1 MEKRIFSPTIKDKL
15 YFCLSALT
23 QTKPDDNMYEYF
35 SGRLVEKNPTY
46 VIIDNQGIGYMINI
60 SLNTFEKIKDRES
73 VKLYVHFVVR
83 EDAQILYGFVDEAE
97 RSLFRALISVSGV
110 GANTSRLVLSSLTT
124 DEAYNAISAGDVS
137 VLQSVKGIGAK
148 TAQRI
153 VVDLKDKLIKQGFLP
168 GKVDVSHNTMKN
180 EALSGLLILG
190 FNKAT
195 ASKVLD
201 RVLKRSTFDSV
212 EGLIKETLKN
222 L

>member
-1 MEKRIFSPTIKDKL
+1 
-15 YFCLSALT
+15 
-23 QTKPDDNMYEYF
+23 MYEYF
-35 SGRLVEKNPTY
+35 SGKLVEKKPTF
-46 VIIDNQGIGYMINI
+46 VVIDNQGIGYLINI

-73 VKLYVHFVVR
+73 AKLYVHFVVR
-83 EDAQILYGFVDEAE
+83 EDAQILYGFADETE
-97 RSLFRALISVSGV
+97 RFLFRALISVSGV
-110 GANTSRLVLSSLTT
+110 GANTARLVLSSLTT
-124 DEAYNAISAGDVS
+124 DEAYNAISAGDAS

-168 GKVDVSHNTMKN
+168 DKIGVSHNTMKN

-190 FNKAT
+190 FNKTT

-201 RVLKRSTFDSV
+201 RVLRQSAFDSV
-212 EGLIKETLKN
+212 EALIKEALKN

>member
-1 MEKRIFSPTIKDKL
+1 
-15 YFCLSALT
+15 
-23 QTKPDDNMYEYF
+23 MYEYF
-35 SGRLVEKNPTY
+35 SGKLVEKNPTY
-46 VIIDNQGIGYMINI
+46 VIIDNQGIGFLLNI
-60 SLNTFEKIKDRES
+60 SLNTFDKIKDRES

-83 EDAQILYGFVDEAE
+83 EDAQILYGFADEAE

-110 GANTSRLVLSSLTT
+110 GANTARLVLSSLTT
-124 DEAYNAISAGDVS
+124 DEAYNAISGGDVS
-137 VLQSVKGIGAK
+137 TLQSVKGIGAK

-153 VVDLKDKLIKQGFLP
+153 VVDLKDKLVKQGFLP
-168 GKVDVSHNTMKN
+168 DKTGLLHNTMKD

-212 EGLIKETLKN
+212 EGLIKEALKN